1 MGVSLPTWEG
11 FWGSLLSP
19 ARGFFIFSPFLLLA
33 FYGFARA
40 RKRPDLARP
49 TILIAILTGLYLLFA
64 ASFVY
69 EGWGWTVGPR
79 HITPLA
85 GFLTPLVAVALAAL
99 GRRAPAWR
107 GVGVGLCVLSVLI
120 TSIATITYPHFP
132 EVFTNGFFE
141 VSLPLLAGGFLPRNL
156 LGLLFQ
162 AQALGWVLFFS
173 AWCTVLGW
181 MLARGV
187 SSFAGR
193 AAALATVG
201 AGLLLLG
208 VSARGASPE
217 KEQMLQFIRQTY
229 RAG

>member
-1 MGVSLPTWEG
+1 
-11 FWGSLLSP
+11 
-19 ARGFFIFSPFLLLA
+19 LLLA
-33 FYGFARA
+33 FYGIARA
-40 RKRPDLARP
+40 WRRPDLARP

-85 GFLTPLVAVALAAL
+85 GFLTPLVAVALAEL
-99 GRRAPAWR
+99 GRSAPAWR
-107 GVGVGLCVLSVLI
+107 GVGVGLCVLSVVI
-120 TSIATITYPHFP
+120 TSLATITYPHFP

-156 LGLLFQ
+156 LGLLFH

-173 AWCTVLGW
+173 GWLVVLAW
-181 MLARGV
+181 MLMRGT
-187 SSFAGR
+187 SSLVGR
-193 AAALATVG
+193 AAAVATVG
-201 AGLLLLG
+201 GGLLLLG
-208 VSARGASPE
+208 VSARGDLPE